1 LWRKPEYL
9 EKTTNLP
16 QAQHAMS
23 GIPTLVGQAH
33 FDRIT
38 EEEVMAYIDVSISCI
53 YRCKYYY
60 HQLIIV
66 VIVW

>member
-1 LWRKPEYL
+1 MLLLQNNNISYTRE
-9 EKTTNLP
+9 N
-16 QAQHAMS
+16 HRRS
-23 GIPTLVGQAH
+23 QAH